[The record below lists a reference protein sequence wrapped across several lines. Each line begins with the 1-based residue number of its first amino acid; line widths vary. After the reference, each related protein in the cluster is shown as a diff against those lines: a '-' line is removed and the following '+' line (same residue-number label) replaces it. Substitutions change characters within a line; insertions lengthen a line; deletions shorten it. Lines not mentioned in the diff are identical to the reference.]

1 MTHTD
6 RHDEASRSA
15 GTGAST
21 ESGAPRDSDAPQGNG
36 SSQGNGTPED
46 ARSVSS
52 STPSVQ
58 LPPTPPPPRP
68 RTEGEP
74 VYETGGLRLALL
86 VGAFVALGV
95 FAGWVYAGIVLGVVI
110 MIFLHEL
117 GHFATAKW
125 SGMKVTE
132 FFIGFGPR
140 IWSFQRGETE
150 YGLKLVPA
158 GAYVRIIGMNNLD
171 EADAADEPRTY
182 RQQSFPKRLL
192 VVSAGSIMHFVQ
204 AFVLLVLA
212 LGVVGIPGGSITDPQ
227 GDPTEW
233 GITSVTE
240 DSAAEAAGLTAD
252 DAILTVDGA
261 PAAEFG
267 SFSDAIAAYDVGDT
281 VTFEIE
287 RNGEVRTVPIELGAR
302 PEEIEG
308 EPGSVFLGVSTAA
321 ALPDD
326 PIGIGTA
333 ITRAPGEMVS
343 FMGTSV
349 GALAGFFSPDGLGD
363 YAENVSRANEEP
375 ATTAGGSSS
384 AASSDDGSENRML
397 SIFGAVRLAGQGA
410 EIGGLAF
417 LLFFFFQINV
427 FIGIFNMV
435 PVPPLD
441 GGHAAFAIY
450 ERVRSRKGKRYHA
463 DMTKLLPVAYVAVMG
478 LVVLGVTSLYL
489 DIVNPID
496 L

>member
-1 MTHTD
+1 MTDTD
-6 RHDEASRSA
+6 RHDDA
-15 GTGAST
+15 GRPADTGASAEVALPRNDGAAETT
-21 ESGAPRDSDAPQGNG
+21 EVDGHEG
-36 SSQGNGTPED
+36 
-46 ARSVSS
+46 ARSVPS

-58 LPPTPPPPRP
+58 LPPTPPPPGP

-74 VYETGGLRLALL
+74 VYETGGLRLAVL

-95 FAGWVYAGIVLGVVI
+95 LAGWLYAGIVIGVVV

-117 GHFATAKW
+117 GHFVTAKW

-150 YGLKLVPA
+150 YGLKLLPA
-158 GAYVRIIGMNNLD
+158 GAYVRIVGMNNLD
-171 EADAADEPRTY
+171 ESDPADEPRTY

-212 LGVVGIPGGSITDPQ
+212 LGVVGVPGGSVTDPQ
-227 GDPTEW
+227 GAATEW
-233 GITSVTE
+233 GIASVTP
-240 DSAAEAAGLTAD
+240 DSAAEAAGLTED
-252 DAILTVDGA
+252 DAILTVDGR
-261 PAAEFG
+261 PASEFD
-267 SFSDAIAAYDVGDT
+267 SFSDAIGGYDVGDT

-287 RNGEVRTVPIELGAR
+287 RDGEVTTVPVELGER
-302 PEEIEG
+302 PEGVPGG
-308 EPGSVFLGVSTAA
+308 EPGAAFLGVGTST

-333 ITRAPGEMVS
+333 IAHAPGEMVS
-343 FMGTSV
+343 FMGDSV

-363 YAENVSRANEEP
+363 YANNVSRADDEP
-375 ATTAGGSSS
+375 ATTTGGSS
-384 AASSDDGSENRML
+384 ASSGSSDGSENRML
-397 SIFGAVRLAGQGA
+397 SIFGAVRLAGQGT
-410 EIGGLAF
+410 ETGGLAF
-417 LLFFFFQINV
+417 LLLFFFQINV
-427 FIGIFNMV
+427 FIGIFNML

-496 L
+496 F

>member
-1 MTHTD
+1 
-6 RHDEASRSA
+6 
-15 GTGAST
+15 
-21 ESGAPRDSDAPQGNG
+21 
-36 SSQGNGTPED
+36 
-46 ARSVSS
+46 V
-52 STPSVQ
+52 
-58 LPPTPPPPRP
+58 
-68 RTEGEP
+68 
-74 VYETGGLRLALL
+74 RLALL
-86 VGAFVALGV
+86 VAAFVALGV
-95 FAGWVYAGIVLGVVI
+95 LAGWVYAGIVVGVIV

-140 IWSFQRGETE
+140 IWSFRRGETE
-150 YGLKLVPA
+150 YGLKALPA

-171 EADAADEPRTY
+171 EADPADEARTY

-212 LGVVGIPGGSITDPQ
+212 LGVVGLPGGSVSDPE
-227 GDPTEW
+227 GEPTRW
-233 GITSVTE
+233 GIQSVE
-240 DSAAEAAGLTAD
+240 ADSAADQAGLRD
-252 DAILTVDGA
+252 GDAILSVDGRR
-261 PAAEFG
+261 PAEFD
-267 SFSDAIAAYDVGDT
+267 SFADVIGAYDVGDT
-281 VTFEIE
+281 ISLEIE
-287 RNGEVRTVPIELGAR
+287 RDGEVSTVPVELGER
-302 PEEIEG
+302 PEDVTG
-308 EPGSVFLGVSTAA
+308 GRAGTAFLGVETAA
-321 ALPDD
+321 VLPDD
-326 PIGIGTA
+326 PIGVGTA
-333 ITRAPGEMVS
+333 IARAPGEMAS
-343 FMGTSV
+343 FVGISMG
-349 GALAGFFSPDGLGD
+349 GLAGFFSPDGLSD
-363 YAENVSRANEEP
+363 YADNVSRGADEP
-375 ATTAGGSSS
+375 ATTGSGGSSS
-384 AASSDDGSENRML
+384 AGDSDGSENRLL

-463 DMTKLLPVAYVAVMG
+463 DMTKLLPVAYLAVMV
-478 LVVLGVTSLYL
+478 LVVLGVTSIYL
-489 DIVNPID
+489 DIVNPVD

>member
-1 MTHTD
+1 MTDTD
-6 RHDEASRSA
+6 RHDDAGTSA
-15 GTGAST
+15 GSGAST
-21 ESGAPRDSDAPQGNG
+21 APAAPRDENAPA
-36 SSQGNGTPED
+36 T

-52 STPSVQ
+52 ATPSVQ
-58 LPPTPPPPRP
+58 LPPTPPPPGSRSSE
-68 RTEGEP
+68 TP

-95 FAGWVYAGIVLGVVI
+95 WAGWIYAGIVFGVVV

-140 IWSFQRGETE
+140 IWSFRRGETE
-150 YGLKLVPA
+150 YGLKVLPA

-171 EADAADEPRTY
+171 EADPADEARTY

-212 LGVVGIPGGSITDPQ
+212 LGVVGIPGGSITDPK

-233 GITSVTE
+233 GITNVTA

-252 DAILTVDGA
+252 DAILTVDGRSA
-261 PAAEFG
+261 DEFD
-267 SFSDAIAAYDVGDT
+267 SFSDAIGGYDVGET

-287 RNGEVRTVPIELGAR
+287 RDGEVTTVPVELGER
-302 PEEIEG
+302 PDGIPGG
-308 EPGSVFLGVSTAA
+308 EPGAAFLGVGTSA

-333 ITRAPGEMVS
+333 VTRAPGEMVE
-343 FMGTSV
+343 FMGMSV
-349 GALAGFFSPDGLGD
+349 SALAGFFSPDGLGD
-363 YAENVSRANEEP
+363 YADNVTRANDGP
-375 ATTAGGSSS
+375 ATTAGGSSAS
-384 AASSDDGSENRML
+384 ADDGSENRLL

-427 FIGIFNMV
+427 FIGIFNML